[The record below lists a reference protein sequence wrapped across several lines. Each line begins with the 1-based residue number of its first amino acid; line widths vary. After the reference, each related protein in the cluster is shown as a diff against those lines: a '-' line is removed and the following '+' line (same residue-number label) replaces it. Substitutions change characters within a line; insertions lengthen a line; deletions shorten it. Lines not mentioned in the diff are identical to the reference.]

1 MLIFVFVI
9 LTKKKRKKEVNN
21 NFPDFFFFFFF
32 FAYDLGSLCI
42 AFQGGN
48 NMAYHVGLGQAAY
61 DVLMNS
67 LAWVCHV
74 TQAYLSSY

>member
-1 MLIFVFVI
+1 
-9 LTKKKRKKEVNN
+9 
-21 NFPDFFFFFFF
+21 
-32 FAYDLGSLCI
+32 
-42 AFQGGN
+42 
-48 NMAYHVGLGQAAY
+48 MAYHVGLGQAAY

>member
-1 MLIFVFVI
+1 MTMLQI
-9 LTKKKRKKEVNN
+9 LGIGTFGSHRYL
-21 NFPDFFFFFFF
+21 FFFFFF

-74 TQAYLSSY
+74 TQTYLPSY

>member
-1 MLIFVFVI
+1 MTMLQI
-9 LTKKKRKKEVNN
+9 LGIGTFGSHRYL
-21 NFPDFFFFFFF
+21 FFFF

>member
-1 MLIFVFVI
+1 MTMLQI
-9 LTKKKRKKEVNN
+9 LGIGTFGSHRYL
-21 NFPDFFFFFFF
+21 FFF

>member
-1 MLIFVFVI
+1 MTMLQI
-9 LTKKKRKKEVNN
+9 LGIGTFGSHRYL
-21 NFPDFFFFFFF
+21 FF
-32 FAYDLGSLCI
+32 FAYDLGSICI

-74 TQAYLSSY
+74 TQTYLSSY

>member
-1 MLIFVFVI
+1 MTMLQI
-9 LTKKKRKKEVNN
+9 LGIGTFGSHRYL
-21 NFPDFFFFFFF
+21 FFFFFFFFF